1 MEGPVNPPELRY
13 TREHE
18 WVRVDSD
25 DLCVVGITAFAVESL
40 GDIVYLELPGI
51 DDTLAQ
57 NAQFGEVES
66 VKAVSELYAPVS
78 GKVAEVNEALA
89 DAPEVVNDSPYGDGW
104 LLKVVLADASEIDNL
119 LTADQYEEFLASEA
133 S

>member
-1 MEGPVNPPELRY
+1 MGGPVNPSELRY

-25 DLCVVGITAFAVESL
+25 GLCVVGITAFAVESL
-40 GDIVYLELPGI
+40 GDIVYLELPGV

-66 VKAVSELYAPVS
+66 VKAVSELYSPVS
-78 GKVAEVNEALA
+78 GKVAEVNQGVV

-104 LLKVVLADASEIDNL
+104 LLKVQIDDESELDNL
-119 LTADQYEEFLASEA
+119 MTADEYDQLLASEA
-133 S
+133 H